1 MSNAIEYSEGSSLL
15 HRTNPVAKVFLALSI
30 CVATFLA
37 QGYPM
42 LLVLLAFTV
51 AMGFS
56 AGVGTRTLKLL
67 AGFLVVG
74 AIMLLVQTAVV
85 RDGTSIFLWIT
96 DRGLDLGCH
105 VALRLLTF
113 AMPLMV
119 ILWVTRPTDLANAF
133 VEVLHV
139 PYKYAFTITTALRFV
154 PIFSEEMDQIVEAQT
169 ARGVEYDSGNVFHRF
184 RLMMPLMVP
193 LLISSVSKA
202 DDTALAAE
210 QRGFYLRTRESSFKR
225 YPLRAL
231 DYVVIALGVALIVL
245 GVLF

>member
-1 MSNAIEYSEGSSLL
+1 MSNAVEYSEGTSPL
-15 HRTNPVAKVFLALSI
+15 HRANPVSKVFLAICI
-30 CVATFLA
+30 CVSTFLA

-42 LLVLLAFTV
+42 LLGLLAFTV
-51 AMGFS
+51 GMSFLG
-56 AGVGTRTLKLL
+56 GVGRRTLKLL
-67 AGFLVVG
+67 AGLLAVSAVMFL
-74 AIMLLVQTAVV
+74 IQTAISRQGQIV
-85 RDGTSIFLWIT
+85 FLWVT
-96 DRGLDLGCH
+96 DHGAS
-105 VALRLLTF
+105 VAAHAGIRLLTF
-113 AMPLMV
+113 ALPLMV
-119 ILWVTRPTDLANAF
+119 MLWVTRPTDLANAF

-169 ARGVEYDSGNVFHRF
+169 ARGVEYDSGNIFHRF

-210 QRGFYLRTRESSFKR
+210 ERGFYLRTRESSYKR
-225 YPLRAL
+225 YPMRAL
-231 DYVVIALGVALIVL
+231 DLAIMGVGVALVVL